1 MTKYFEDILKQPVQL
16 QHSLDYTLNEGWAE
30 VEKAIQFIRTA
41 KTIYISS
48 IGASLNAGLAIQAT
62 FNEVGMPTHLCD
74 SSEFLHF
81 TNIPEKSVVILLS
94 RSGQSVEVVKAVSKC
109 RDAGAKV
116 ISITNSANSLLGQQ
130 SDVCLLTQ
138 VDFDH
143 SISVNTY
150 TSIILTGQ
158 LLASSFNASFS
169 KSEITNSLKRTF
181 NQVIPEIP
189 RWKEIIDQADWL
201 NTNYS
206 SYFLAR
212 GASLSSAFESM
223 LIWQEGAKQP
233 ASAMTTGAFRHG
245 PQEVLVNRIN
255 MGIWIDQKIAR
266 ENDFKLINDMH
277 SQGTRLLAIGNKIP
291 ADLKGIKIEMPEI
304 LYSFQPIINII
315 PIQLAVDRFAS
326 IKGEDCDSFRF
337 CNFVVEYEGGL

>member
-1 MTKYFEDILKQPVQL
+1 MTKYFEDILKQPEQL
-16 QHSLDYTLNEGWAE
+16 LFSLDYTLNSGWPE
-30 VEKAIQFIRTA
+30 VEKAIGLIRTA
-41 KTIYISS
+41 NTIYISS
-48 IGASLNAGLAIQAT
+48 IGASLNAGLAIQST
-62 FNEVGMPTHLCD
+62 FNEAGIPTHLCD

-81 TNIPEKSVVILLS
+81 TNIPENAVVILLS

-109 RDAGAKV
+109 RDAGSKI
-116 ISITNSANSLLGQQ
+116 ISITNSAESALGLK

-158 LLASSFNASFS
+158 LLASAFKASFS
-169 KSEITNSLKRTF
+169 KVEISKSMKQTL

-189 RWKEIIDQADWL
+189 RWKEIIDQSDWL
-201 NTNYS
+201 NKDYS

-212 GASLSSAFESM
+212 GTNLASAFESM

-245 PQEVLVNRIN
+245 PQEVLINRIN
-255 MGIWIDQKIAR
+255 IGIWIDQEIAR

-277 SQGTRLLAIGNKIP
+277 AQGVRILTIGNKLP
-291 ADLKGIKIEMPEI
+291 ADLKGLKIEMPEI
-304 LYSFQPIINII
+304 RYSFQPIINII
-315 PIQLAVDRFAS
+315 PMQLAVDCFATL
-326 IKGEDCDSFRF
+326 KGEDCDSFRF
-337 CNFVVEYEGGL
+337 CNFVVEHEGGL

>member
-1 MTKYFEDILKQPVQL
+1 MTKYFEDILKQPEQL
-16 QHSLDYTLNEGWAE
+16 QRSLDYTLNEGWAE
-30 VEKAIQFIRTA
+30 VEKAIALIRST

-48 IGASLNAGLAIQAT
+48 IGASLNAGLAIQST
-62 FNEVGMPTHLCD
+62 FNEVGIPTHLCD

-81 TNIPEKSVVILLS
+81 TNIPEKAVVILLS
-94 RSGQSVEVVKAVSKC
+94 RSGQSVEVVNSLAKC
-109 RDAGAKV
+109 RAAGAGI
-116 ISITNSANSLLGQQ
+116 ISITNSAESALGQK

-158 LLASSFNASFS
+158 LLASALKPPFS
-169 KSEITNSLKRTF
+169 KAELSKSLKQAF
-181 NQVIPEIP
+181 NQLIPEIP
-189 RWKEIIDQADWL
+189 KWKEIIDQSDWL
-201 NTNYS
+201 NKDYS

-212 GASLSSAFESM
+212 GTNLASAFESM

-245 PQEVLVNRIN
+245 PQEILIN
-255 MGIWIDQKIAR
+255 KLNIGIWIDQKIAR

-277 SQGTRLLAIGNKIP
+277 AQGVRILTVGNKLP
-291 ADLKGIKIEMPEI
+291 ADLKGLKIEMPEI
-304 LYSFQPIINII
+304 LYSFQPLINII
-315 PIQLAVDRFAS
+315 PMQLAVDRFAS

-337 CNFVVEYEGGL
+337 CNFVVEHEGGL